1 MKIGLI
7 LPTIGHGAGAEHL
20 DAAAGT
26 AAKLGWSS
34 VFVTDHL
41 MVPAGPEAEEYGW
54 VLEATTALAW
64 VAARHESLRVGFSV
78 IIPAMRDAPLLAK
91 QIATLDHL
99 SGGRLT
105 VGVGASETHDL
116 PEYENLGKAERF
128 ARRGAYLDETIS
140 LWRHLWSGSKEPF
153 EGEFHTV
160 RDFSFDPLPPQGA
173 ELPLWCGGRADR
185 ILRRAAV
192 LCNGYHAAQLNAEQ
206 VAERI
211 PKLRAFAEEAGRPM
225 PTISVRVRVRL
236 DAGPIEKYS
245 LHGSPERIIPEV
257 VDFARVGVDELVLVF
272 REREP
277 DALVAAMERFD
288 AEVWA
293 PALAAADAGD
303 RADDLSR

>member
-1 MKIGLI
+1 MRFGLI
-7 LPTIGHGAGAEHL
+7 LPTIGAGAGAEHL

-26 AAKLGWSS
+26 AARLGWSS
-34 VFVTDHL
+34 VYVTDHL
-41 MVPAGPEAEEYGW
+41 MVPAGPEADEYGW
-54 VLEATTALAW
+54 VLEATSALTW

-91 QIATLDHL
+91 QLATIDHL
-99 SGGRLT
+99 TGGRLT
-105 VGVGASETHDL
+105 VGVGASESHDL
-116 PEYENLGKAERF
+116 PEYENLGKADRF
-128 ARRGAYLDETIS
+128 ARRGAYLDETIA

-153 EGEFHTV
+153 DGEFHSV
-160 RDFSFDPLPPQGA
+160 RDFTFDPLPPQGA
-173 ELPLWCGGRADR
+173 QLPLWCGGRADR

-236 DAGPIEKYS
+236 DAEPIEKYS
-245 LHGSPERIIPEV
+245 LWGSPERIVREV
-257 VDFARVGVDELVLVF
+257 VDFARAGVDELVLVF

-277 DALVAAMERFD
+277 EALVRAMERFD
-288 AEVWA
+288 AEVRE
-293 PALAAADAGD
+293 PALAEVV
-303 RADDLSR
+303 